1 VVTVPLPLTP
11 LLLPVVPPLLLPLL
25 PTGPSPPVLSH
36 TVLQGFDEH
45 VPGEQNVHSDDVVQY
60 PQ

>member
-1 VVTVPLPLTP
+1 
-11 LLLPVVPPLLLPLL
+11 
-25 PTGPSPPVLSH
+25 VLSH

-45 VPGEQNVHSDDVVQY
+45 VPGEQNVHCDDDVQK